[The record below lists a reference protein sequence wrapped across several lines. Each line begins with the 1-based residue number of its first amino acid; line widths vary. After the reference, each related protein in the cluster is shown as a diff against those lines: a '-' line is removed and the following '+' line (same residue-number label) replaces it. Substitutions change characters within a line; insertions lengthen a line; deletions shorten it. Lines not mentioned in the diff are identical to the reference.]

1 MKNSLLAGS
10 GEIRSRGC
18 FFVGR
23 VAESQLIGAGQPAES
38 SGDDW
43 RRSHLAAT
51 GGAFISIVYNS
62 WNKDEIPHNQA
73 AQRGC
78 SSQKCLL

>member
-23 VAESQLIGAGQPAES
+23 VAESQLIGAGQQ
-38 SGDDW
+38 
-43 RRSHLAAT
+43 RSHPVMN
-51 GGAFISIVYNS
+51 GGAFILIVYNS
-62 WNKDEIPHNQA
+62 WNKDEIPPNQA

-78 SSQKCLL
+78 SSQKCLI